1 MPSKPTLPGSLISS
15 GNTRPPE
22 RPATRHTVA
31 TIARAL
37 RVFAFETF
45 SISFDGLVSGLR
57 PPPQPGP
64 TTIAAPRGWYR
75 KRERLKA

>member
-15 GNTRPPE
+15 GSTRPPE
-22 RPATRHTVA
+22 RPATWPTVT

-57 PPPQPGP
+57 PPRNQ
-64 TTIAAPRGWYR
+64 APPRSPHRGGGTA
-75 KRERLKA
+75 RESA